1 MPNHVFNFI
10 SVEEKYADKLAEIAK
25 VGLCRYYKPMP
36 EELDVHKYYDKTH
49 PENQYGEDWVKFQN
63 EQKEWII
70 NQKASNLKRHG
81 SEDWYDWC
89 ISNWGTKWGCYET
102 SYEDGAYTF
111 QTAWSPPNER
121 IFRMLMEDIPSFYY
135 EWEEEQGYGAI
146 WKAENGEFYREMEW
160 DLPEWSTKKWD
171 ELTGD
176 MLDDYR
182 EKVYGYGCVTLLKE
196 NYSNGHGNYK
206 RGYYLDYILEEFLHK
221 DFRTAVDKLKQ
232 RQKKWESER
241 AN

>member
-36 EELDVHKYYDKTH
+36 EELVGTTSPQRMGKTISQEEHDRLTEKYGT
-49 PENQYGEDWVKFQN
+49 
-63 EQKEWII
+63 
-70 NQKASNLKRHG
+70 S
-81 SEDWYDWC
+81 DWYTWA
-89 ISNWGTKWGCYET
+89 SREWGTKWGCYKT
-102 SYEDGAYTF
+102 SYEDGGYTF
-111 QTAWSPPNER
+111 QTAWSPPNEE

-146 WKAENGEFYREMEW
+146 WKAENGDFYREMEW

-176 MLDDYR
+176 MLDEYR
-182 EKVYGYGCVTLLKE
+182 EKVYGYGYVTLLKE
-196 NYSNGHGNYK
+196 DYSNGQGNYK

-221 DFRTAVDKLKQ
+221 DFRIAVDKLKQ
-232 RQKKWESER
+232 RHKKWESAR
-241 AN
+241 TN

>member
-36 EELDVHKYYDKTH
+36 EELVGTTSPQRMGKTISQEEHDRLTEKYGT
-49 PENQYGEDWVKFQN
+49 
-63 EQKEWII
+63 
-70 NQKASNLKRHG
+70 S
-81 SEDWYDWC
+81 DWYTWA
-89 ISNWGTKWGCYET
+89 NREWGTKWGCYET
-102 SYEDGAYTF
+102 SYEDGSYNF
-111 QTAWSPPNER
+111 QTAWSPPNEE
-121 IFRMLMEDIPSFYY
+121 IFQMLMEDIPSFYY

-146 WKAENGEFYREMEW
+146 WKAENGDFYNEMEW

-182 EKVYGYGCVTLLKE
+182 QNLYGYGCVALLKE
-196 NYSNGHGNYK
+196 DYSNGHGNHK

-221 DFRTAVDKLKQ
+221 DFRTAIDKLKQ
-232 RQKKWESER
+232 RKKKWESAR
-241 AN
+241 TN

>member
-36 EELDVHKYYDKTH
+36 EELVGTTSPQRMGETMSQEELIRLTEKYGT
-49 PENQYGEDWVKFQN
+49 
-63 EQKEWII
+63 
-70 NQKASNLKRHG
+70 S
-81 SEDWYDWC
+81 DWYTWA
-89 ISNWGTKWGCYET
+89 NREWGTKWGCYET
-102 SYEDGAYTF
+102 SYEDGSYTF
-111 QTAWSPPNER
+111 QTAWSPPNEE
-121 IFRMLMEDIPSFYY
+121 IFQMLMKDIPNFYY

-146 WKAENGEFYREMEW
+146 WKAENGDFYREMEW

-176 MLDDYR
+176 MLDEYR
-182 EKVYGYGCVTLLKE
+182 QNLYGYGCVTLLKE
-196 NYSNGHGNYK
+196 DYSNGHGNYK

-221 DFRTAVDKLKQ
+221 DFRTAVDKIKQ
-232 RQKKWESER
+232 RHKKWESAR
-241 AN
+241 TN